1 MDSLS
6 VAIPSQDKLL
16 RLAARERKYFKS
28 KYESTRRD
36 LESARVSFMVSDET
50 ECDGC
55 ALHMS
60 NITTLQTK
68 YAAVI
73 GEHEKLRTR
82 SSILGVCTACPSLQI
97 ELAKRNI

>member
-1 MDSLS
+1 MSTL
-6 VAIPSQDKLL
+6 ASQDKLL
-16 RLAARERKYFKS
+16 RLAARERKDFKS
-28 KYESTRRD
+28 KYESIHRD

-68 YAAVI
+68 YATVI

-82 SSILGVCTACPSLQI
+82 SSILGVCTVSPGLQI
-97 ELAKRNI
+97 EPAKRNI